1 MGALR
6 PTLRFWI
13 LAVLGASC
21 GTAGSLEPGA
31 AGATP
36 RGPICGVDDKMLRAL
51 GMRADKLRPSELVL
65 RVVNHADDQPLP
77 SLALSLKGG
86 NEVFGALE
94 CTARTDRFGVARVV
108 VMDSLYKVAVAER
121 RDLVARTSAIYSS
134 GVEPKEI
141 RIEKPGVIS
150 GRVLDERGKP
160 MPRVNIV
167 ISGED
172 GLCGGLTDAAGGFRC
187 EDLWSGEHSIT
198 ASIEDRAAA
207 SRTVTLA
214 PGQDLR
220 GVDLTA
226 LPGGVLIV
234 RATCGGPCVGATV
247 SASIGDEIREE
258 RVGADGIARLR
269 DLPSGEVK
277 IYGFRDDPRG
287 GRLRAKA
294 LGVMVQAGR
303 TVNATLDLGRKRN

>member
-6 PTLRFWI
+6 PTLRCWI

-21 GTAGSLEPGA
+21 GTARAPEPGTPA
-31 AGATP
+31 NP
-36 RGPICGVDDKMLRAL
+36 RGPICGIDDKMLRSL
-51 GMRADKLRPSELVL
+51 GVRAEKLRPSELVL
-65 RVVNHADDQPLP
+65 RVVNHADDQPVADLT
-77 SLALSLKGG
+77 LSLKGG

-94 CTARTDRFGVARVV
+94 CAVRTDRFGVARVPA
-108 VMDSLYKVAVAER
+108 MESLYRVGLVGR
-121 RDLVARTSAIYSS
+121 RELVARTSAIYSA
-134 GVEPKEI
+134 GTEPKEI
-141 RIEKPGVIS
+141 RIERAGAIS

-160 MPRVNIV
+160 MPKVNIV

-172 GLCGGLTDAAGGFRC
+172 GLCGGQTDPAGGFRC

-198 ASIEDRAAA
+198 ASVEDRAPA
-207 SRTVTLA
+207 SRTVMLA
-214 PGQDLR
+214 AGQDLR
-220 GVDLTA
+220 GIDLTA

-247 SASIGDEIREE
+247 SASIGDETREE

-294 LGVMVQAGR
+294 QGVMVQPGR
-303 TVNATLDLGRKRN
+303 TVNATLDLGRRRN